1 MFRIVGKTYAVP
13 RELIEKVALATFS
26 YLGLTATEI
35 ELKFVSVAEITRL
48 NSVYRHKDRP
58 TDVLSFVIDEKP
70 LLGQIF
76 ICYTF
81 SKRQASDMGKSI
93 SDEVSLL
100 VVHGILHIAGYDHET
115 AVEARDM
122 ESLEIA
128 ILNTL
133 GVSR

>member
-26 YLGLTATEI
+26 YLGLTAIEI
-35 ELKFVSVAEITRL
+35 ELKFVSVAEMTRL
-48 NSVYRHKDRP
+48 NKVYRDKDRP

-70 LLGQIF
+70 LMGQIF

-81 SKRQASDMGKSI
+81 SKRQALEMNKSI
-93 SDEVSLL
+93 SDEISLL
-100 VVHGILHIAGYDHET
+100 LTHGILHIAGYDHES
-115 AVEARDM
+115 VEEARDM
-122 ESLEIA
+122 ESQEIA